1 MINSNAMSF
10 FHDLSSRRAFLAASA
25 GCLSSLAAEAKEDLR
40 IIDIHQHTLY
50 SGRPDDALIAHQ
62 RKMGVTKTILLPAGS
77 TPTPGLPLASNEG
90 CVNLA
95 RKRPKE
101 FVYFANEL
109 PDIPTTRQTIEKY
122 LKMGALGI
130 GEQKFHVDCD
140 SRHMQLVAEIA
151 REHRVPL
158 LMHFQH
164 ETYNLHIERFHTM
177 LEKFHDVNFIGHA
190 QTWWANIDRNCDQ
203 VTMYPKGKVTP
214 GGITDRLLSDYSNM
228 YGDLSAG
235 SGLNSMRR
243 DEDHARDFLQRHQD
257 KLMFGSDCTDTAGE
271 GDKCLGAQI
280 LATVRR
286 LAPDTGMQSKIF
298 HGNAMR
304 VIKVSL

>member
-1 MINSNAMSF
+1 MAGPI
-10 FHDLSSRRAFLAASA
+10 DCYLSRRSFLAASA
-25 GCLSSLAAEAKEDLR
+25 GCLVDLTAEAAEDLR
-40 IIDIHQHTLY
+40 VIDIHQHTNY
-50 SGRPDDALIAHQ
+50 NRRTDDQLVAHQ
-62 RKMGVTKTILLPAGS
+62 RKMGVTKTNLLPGGYK
-77 TPTPGLPLASNEG
+77 PTPSLEVGANET

-95 RKRPKE
+95 RQHPKE

-109 PDIPTTRQTIEKY
+109 PDIPTTREVIEKY

-140 SRHMQLVAEIA
+140 SPPTQLIAEIA
-151 REHRVPL
+151 AEHHVPV

-164 ETYNLHIERFHTM
+164 EAFNLHIERFHTM
-177 LEKFHDVNFIGHA
+177 IEKFPKVNFIGHA

-214 GGITDRLLSDYSNM
+214 GGITDRLLSDYPNM

-235 SGLNSMRR
+235 SGLNSLLR
-243 DEDHARDFLQRHQD
+243 DEDHARDFLERHQN
-257 KLMFGSDCTDTAGE
+257 KLMFGSDCTDTLGE

-280 LATVRR
+280 LAAVRR
-286 LAPDTGMQSKIF
+286 LAPNVKMQRKIF
-298 HGNAMR
+298 HQNAMR
-304 VIKVSL
+304 VLKVKF